1 MMILLW
7 IVIAL
12 IILMFVVFGILCVM
26 DREYTGSLL
35 GFIPAIIIATIVIL
49 SVHKC
54 PDCGY
59 VTLEDDTY
67 CKECGQ
73 VIEDSYLIDRGSRCP
88 VCKSNVG
95 KHQKFCTH
103 CGRDLR

>member
-1 MMILLW
+1 MTILVW
-7 IVIAL
+7 IIIAV
-12 IILMFVVFGILCVM
+12 IILMFVVWGIICVA
-26 DREYTGSLL
+26 DGEYAGSLV
-35 GFIPAIIIATIVIL
+35 GFIPAIIIAAIVIL
-49 SVHKC
+49 STHKC

-59 VTLEDDTY
+59 ITLDDDAY

-73 VIEDSYLIDRGSRCP
+73 VIENSYLIDRGSQCP
-88 VCKSNVG
+88 VCKSNID

>member
-1 MMILLW
+1 MTILVW
-7 IVIAL
+7 IVIAV
-12 IILMFVVFGILCVM
+12 IILMFAVWGIICVVDG
-26 DREYTGSLL
+26 EYAGSLV

-73 VIEDSYLIDRGSRCP
+73 KLDWSDGE
-88 VCKSNVG
+88 
-95 KHQKFCTH
+95 
-103 CGRDLR
+103 